1 MEAMGQDLPEE
12 RKENK
17 LERNK
22 KRGRMEWRIFSKR
35 KYRKKNPKDQK
46 GFRGKQIKK
55 KRIVLLTGSYA

>member
-35 KYRKKNPKDQK
+35 KYRKKKT
-46 GFRGKQIKK
+46 
-55 KRIVLLTGSYA
+55 KRSKRFQRETN